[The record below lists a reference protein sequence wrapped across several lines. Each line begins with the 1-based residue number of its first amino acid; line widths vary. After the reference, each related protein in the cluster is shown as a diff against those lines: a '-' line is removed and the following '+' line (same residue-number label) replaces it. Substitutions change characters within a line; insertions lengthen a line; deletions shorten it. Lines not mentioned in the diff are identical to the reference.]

1 MSEIVEKAVTALRK
15 RMEGKSLPGTVRFV
29 IADEG
34 VVYIDG
40 TEVSASEAPA
50 DTTLTA
56 NADVFQ
62 NILEGGLNPTA
73 AFMSGRLKVEG
84 DMGLAMK
91 LASLL

>member
-1 MSEIVEKAVTALRK
+1 MSETVEKAVTALQK
-15 RMEGKSLPGTVRFV
+15 RMEGKSLPGSVRFV

-34 VVYIDG
+34 SVHIDG
-40 TEVSASEAPA
+40 AEVSAIDAPA

-56 NADVFQ
+56 GADVFER
-62 NILEGGLNPTA
+62 ILDGDLDPTT
-73 AFMSGRLKVEG
+73 AFMSGQLRIEG